1 MRYFPLF
8 IDLKDRP
15 VVVVGGGE
23 EALRKV
29 RLLLKTEARISVIA
43 ATLHD
48 ELAAEPRVNWIARG
62 FDAALLDGAVLV
74 FSADKRLNPAV
85 TAAAKARGIPVNA
98 VDAAGISTFI
108 VPSIVDR
115 DPVVVA
121 IGTEGAAPV
130 LGRGLRERIDALLPQ
145 ALGDLARSAA
155 ALRAR
160 VAETVPAGTRRRSFW
175 QRFFFG
181 DVRDA
186 FIAGDAAHYAA
197 GVETLLADES
207 APPVGRVSFVAAGPG
222 DPELLTLKAQRK
234 LQEADVIVHDRLID
248 PAILE
253 LARRD
258 ATRIVADRRGFT
270 AVSAILT
277 GEAKAGRHVVRLGSG
292 DTFLDERVAV
302 GAEGVAVETV
312 PGVEA
317 KPSAEI
323 IAFPLREDIRDT
335 ALRAAS

>member
-29 RLLLKTEARISVIA
+29 RLLLKTEANISLIA

-48 ELAAEPRVNWIARG
+48 ELAAAPRVNWIARR

-74 FSADKRLNPAV
+74 FSADKELNPAV
-85 TAAAKARGIPVNA
+85 TAAARARGIPVNA
-98 VDAAGISTFI
+98 VDAAEISTFI

-115 DPVVVA
+115 DPVIVA
-121 IGTEGAAPV
+121 IGTEGTAPV

-145 ALGDLARSAA
+145 ALGQLASSAA
-155 ALRAR
+155 VLRAR
-160 VAETVPAGTRRRSFW
+160 VAETVPAGNRRRSFW

-207 APPVGRVSFVAAGPG
+207 APPMGRVSFLAAGPG

-258 ATRIVADRRGFT
+258 ATRIVADRQGF
-270 AVSAILT
+270 AAISDILT
-277 GEAKAGRHVVRLGSG
+277 RQAGAGRHVVRLGSG

-302 GAEGVAVETV
+302 GAEGIAVETV
-312 PGVEA
+312 PGIEV

-323 IAFPLREDIRDT
+323 IPFPLREDIRD
-335 ALRAAS
+335 AVLRAAS